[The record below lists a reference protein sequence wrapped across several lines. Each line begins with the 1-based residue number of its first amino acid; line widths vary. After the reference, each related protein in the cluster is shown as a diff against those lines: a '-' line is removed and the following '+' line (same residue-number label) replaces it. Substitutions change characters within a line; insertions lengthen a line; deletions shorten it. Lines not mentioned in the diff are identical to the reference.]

1 MSEWRFNGTPWEFIN
16 LVRHA
21 CVVYECVRK
30 KRKDVLDVLTNDAVF
45 QKTAE
50 EYGITYDVVKSEMH
64 NMLDFADWLE
74 KNKIWK
80 IILANNKF
88 IKITKGIKSW

>member
-21 CVVYECVRK
+21 CVVYECVRE
-30 KRKDVLDVLTNDAVF
+30 KRKDVLDVLTNDAIF

-64 NMLDFADWLE
+64 NMLDFADRLE
-74 KNKIWK
+74 KINHFDKQ
-80 IILANNKF
+80 L
-88 IKITKGIKSW
+88 ITKDK